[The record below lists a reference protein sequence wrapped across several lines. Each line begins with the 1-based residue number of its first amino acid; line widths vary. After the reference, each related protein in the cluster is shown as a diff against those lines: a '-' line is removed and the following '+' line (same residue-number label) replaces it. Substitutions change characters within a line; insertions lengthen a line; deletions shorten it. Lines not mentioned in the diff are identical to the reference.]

1 MKFHF
6 LAIQTSHESKLGKR
20 HFHRHVSR
28 GRRDEAPIDDRS
40 SLERKH
46 SFHSLMHIHATDI
59 TRNNFAPRAIAVYFC
74 IFCKERERGR
84 ERGRERERE
93 TKLPQARSRVI
104 GWNWIRKSSGI
115 KNAGNQALRG
125 ARRQIKRAISVR
137 LPREKWKCGFTELSQ
152 CSKLIVIP
160 PLVKSRA
167 GFIMVQSRF

>member
-74 IFCKERERGR
+74 IFCKER
-84 ERGRERERE
+84 GRERERE
-93 TKLPQARSRVI
+93 RERQSSPRRDLGLSDETEYAKAAVSKTPETRRYVAR
-104 GWNWIRKSSGI
+104 GDK
-115 KNAGNQALRG
+115 
-125 ARRQIKRAISVR
+125 
-137 LPREKWKCGFTELSQ
+137 
-152 CSKLIVIP
+152 
-160 PLVKSRA
+160 
-167 GFIMVQSRF
+167 